1 MRLGTL
7 ELVAFGPFTNV
18 SLDLSAGAPGG
29 FHLVF
34 GPNEAGKS
42 TSLRAVKGLLF
53 GIPETS
59 PDAHSHPASQLRVG
73 GLIEASGFT
82 ARLFRLRRRKSSLVD
97 EASNPF
103 PEPRLAEAL
112 GYLDERSF
120 ETRFGLDQVE
130 LEKGAE
136 ALLAGREQGLF
147 AAGTAGADVRQVLL
161 ELEKEHE
168 EIFTKRGRVRPL
180 NQAVLRYREAAR
192 SLTQLVKPPELWVEQ
207 ESARRKVVEELERLR
222 EARRNTRLEHV
233 ALSRLGSMMSQ
244 FAELEE
250 LESEHG
256 RLILELPSGQPLA
269 SGAREGR
276 TRAQAELFE
285 AKRQGVQCDSE
296 IQRLEAALSKL
307 NEPGRLEERS
317 RLLQMRDEAVSLR
330 ERLGSARNARAD
342 LSRLRTKEQTALAEV
357 ARVLDGAGIRP
368 EGIEKALA
376 GQASRSFI
384 EAASLSLIAPVSAPT
399 LRKLLRREEVLR
411 AEKNNLSG
419 AIRELT
425 EDLLSEEGAGQK
437 EAPAEGLPR
446 PEWLSTVIAGARRVL
461 DGQKSRRELQD
472 EGSAA
477 RSRVSALGR
486 ELGLSE
492 MSSRDRVEQGVLSAS
507 ERAKKLAEHERLR
520 RECEQCER
528 SHSRATEELGA
539 TARELEILAEQGAL
553 PSLAALAQARKERD
567 TAILRALAAGEA
579 LDAVLQEEL
588 LSLVTKADRISDEL
602 RTEAARVARGR
613 ELRSRIEKLEKE
625 AADSLK
631 AQKEALVRAREIAVG
646 LERRLEELGMRSGE
660 ADVPALLERFARLE
674 EFVRA
679 RGDLQHLEETLAQN
693 DAREREAREH
703 LLEALGTAAH
713 PGHELLELRELIA
726 QAEQVVSAARSAA
739 RIGQERRE
747 RTEKGRR
754 RLATLKSKLSAVEA
768 ELKEVAHELC
778 RLREHL
784 RLPSETAVSELEAML
799 AASEAAL
806 VPLTEAR
813 QLAQRQDGIARDA
826 DLLTVEINELIA
838 RIAPD
843 ISAPDAF
850 RAADI
855 LLERAAEA
863 ERAHEEAVR
872 LEQELAERRRQK
884 EKIRQRQEQAEL
896 ELSRLLRDA
905 HAADLDELERREETS
920 ERVLLLRERRAKLL
934 ASLQEKAGDA
944 PLAAL
949 RKEAAASDHRAI
961 FGRIE
966 AMSEELEALNEQV
979 SARESELHN
988 LELGLARFQTADAA
1002 EVRQLVA
1009 LRGEETRELIRGYL
1023 VRRTARLLLSREVSR
1038 YASSFA
1044 APTAERASV
1053 LFERLTLG
1061 KYRRI
1066 SVDPFD
1072 SELRVATD
1080 SKELTP
1086 SELSRGTRAQMYL
1099 ALRLASL
1106 ESYFAHHE
1114 PVPLVLDDLLV
1125 DFDDER
1131 ATAAF
1136 EVLGELS
1143 ERVQILYFTHLS
1155 RDLERAAD
1163 AVPRK
1168 LFRYHRLG
1176 A

>member
-34 GPNEAGKS
+34 GANEAGKS

-53 GIPETS
+53 GIPEVS

-73 GLIEASGFT
+73 GLIEAAGFT

-97 EASNPF
+97 EALNPF
-103 PEPRLAEAL
+103 PEQRLAEAL

-130 LEKGAE
+130 LDKGAE

-147 AAGTAGADVRQVLL
+147 AAGTAGADVRQLLL

-180 NQAVLRYREAAR
+180 NQAVQRYREAAR

-207 ESARRKVVEELERLR
+207 ETARRKVVEDLERLR
-222 EARRNTRLEHV
+222 EARRSTRIEHV

-250 LESEHG
+250 LESEHA
-256 RLILELPSGQPLA
+256 RLVLELPSGQPLA
-269 SGAREGR
+269 SGAREAR
-276 TRAQAELFE
+276 TKAQAGLFE
-285 AKRQGVQCDSE
+285 ANRLAVQCESE
-296 IQRLEAALSKL
+296 IRRLEGALGEL
-307 NEPGRLEERS
+307 NEPRRLEERA

-330 ERLGSARNARAD
+330 ERLGSARNARAA

-368 EGIEKALA
+368 EGIQKALS
-376 GQASRSFI
+376 GQAERSFI
-384 EAASLSLIAPVSAPT
+384 EVANLSLIAPVAAPT
-399 LRKLLRREEVLR
+399 LRKLLRKDEVLR
-411 AEKNNLSG
+411 SEKNTLSV
-419 AIRELT
+419 AISELT
-425 EDLLSEEGAGQK
+425 EDLATEEGTKGQVPG
-437 EAPAEGLPR
+437 ELAPPHH
-446 PEWLSTVIAGARRVL
+446 EWLSAVIASARRVL
-461 DGQKSRRELQD
+461 GAQRPLRECQEEVTSAQGRVASLQ
-472 EGSAA
+472 
-477 RSRVSALGR
+477 R
-486 ELGLSE
+486 ELGLASLE
-492 MSSRDRVEQGVLSAS
+492 GREPRGLSAP
-507 ERAKKLAEHERLR
+507 ERAQKLEEYERLR
-520 RECEQCER
+520 LESEQHELSR
-528 SHSRATEELGA
+528 SRAAEELDVA
-539 TARELEILAEQGAL
+539 AREIEVLAEQGAL
-553 PSLAALAQARKERD
+553 PSFDALSRARKERD
-567 TAILRALAAGEA
+567 TAILKALSLRGAE
-579 LDAVLQEEL
+579 DVHSQQEL
-588 LSLVTKADRISDEL
+588 LSLVAAADRLSDEL
-602 RTEAARVARGR
+602 RTEATRVARAR
-613 ELRSRIEKLEKE
+613 ELQTRAAKLEKE
-625 AADSLK
+625 AARW
-631 AQKEALVRAREIAVG
+631 AEARALILTAARELT
-646 LERRLEELGMRSGE
+646 LELKQRLDELGVRTEGR
-660 ADVPALLERFARLE
+660 DVPRLLERFDRLE
-674 EFVRA
+674 DLMRA
-679 RGDLQHLEETLAQN
+679 RAELTQLEETFAQN
-693 DAREREAREH
+693 QAREQEASQR
-703 LLEALGTAAH
+703 LIEALGIAAH

-726 QAEQVVSAARSAA
+726 HAEEVVSAGRSAS
-739 RIGQERRE
+739 RIAEERRE
-747 RTEKGRR
+747 RGEKGKR
-754 RLATLKSKLSAVEA
+754 RLATLESRLSVVEA
-768 ELKEVAHELC
+768 ELREVAHELS
-778 RLREHL
+778 RLRGHL
-784 RLPSETAVSELEAML
+784 RLPPETALSELEAML
-799 AASEAAL
+799 AASEAAV

-813 QLAQRQDGIARDA
+813 SLAQRQEGIVRDA
-826 DLLTVEINELIA
+826 DLLIAEIRELIA

-843 ISAPDAF
+843 IVAADAF
-850 RAADI
+850 HAADI

-863 ERAHEEAVR
+863 ERVHEEVER
-872 LEQELAERRRQK
+872 LSKELAERRRQK
-884 EKIRQRQEQAEL
+884 ESIRQRQEQAEL
-896 ELSRLLRDA
+896 ELSRLLREA
-905 HAADLDELERREETS
+905 HAADLGELERREEIS
-920 ERVLLLRERRAKLL
+920 ERVLSLREKRARLL
-934 ASLQEKAGDA
+934 SSLQEKAGDA

-949 RKEAAASDHRAI
+949 RSEAAASDHRTI

-966 AMSEELEALNEQV
+966 AMSEELEAQNEQV

-1002 EVRQLVA
+1002 EMRQLVL
-1009 LRGEETRELIRGYL
+1009 LRGEEARELIRGYL
-1023 VRRTARLLLSREVSR
+1023 VRRTARMLLQREVSR

-1066 SVDPFD
+1066 SVEPFD

-1080 SKELTP
+1080 AKELTP

-1099 ALRLASL
+1099 ALRIASL

-1125 DFDDER
+1125 DFDDDR
-1131 ATAAF
+1131 ASAAF

-1168 LFRYHRLG
+1168 LFRYHRIG

>member
-1 MRLGTL
+1 MRLRAL

-34 GPNEAGKS
+34 GSNEAGKS

-73 GLIEASGFT
+73 GLIEASSFT
-82 ARLFRLRRRKSSLVD
+82 ARLFRLRRRKGSLVD

-103 PEPRLAEAL
+103 PEQRLAEAL

-180 NQAVLRYREAAR
+180 NQAVQRYREAAR

-207 ESARRKVVEELERLR
+207 EGARRKVVEELERLR

-250 LESEHG
+250 LEGEHA
-256 RLILELPSGQPLA
+256 RLVLELPLGQPLA
-269 SGAREGR
+269 SGAREAR

-285 AKRQGVQCDSE
+285 ANRQGGQCDSE
-296 IQRLEAALSKL
+296 IQRLEVALSQL
-307 NEPGRLEERS
+307 NESRRLEERG
-317 RLLQMRDEAVSLR
+317 RLLQMQDEAVSLR
-330 ERLGSARNARAD
+330 ERLGSARNARAA
-342 LSRLRTKEQTALAEV
+342 LSRLRTKEQTALSEV

-368 EGIEKALA
+368 EGIEMALA
-376 GQASRSFI
+376 GQADRSFI
-384 EAASLSLIAPVSAPT
+384 EAANLSLIAPVAAPT
-399 LRKLLRREEVLR
+399 LRKLLRRDEVLR
-411 AEKNNLSG
+411 SEKNNLSG
-419 AIRELT
+419 AIRELK
-425 EDLLSEEGAGQK
+425 EDLLGEEGAERD
-437 EAPAEGLPR
+437 EAPQEGSLE

-461 DGQKSRRELQD
+461 DAQRPLRECQQ
-472 EGSAA
+472 EAA
-477 RSRVSALGR
+477 AAWSRVSALGR

-492 MSSRDRVEQGVLSAS
+492 GGEPESGEARGLSAP
-507 ERAKKLAEHERLR
+507 ERAKKLEEYERLR
-520 RECEQCER
+520 RDAEQCER
-528 SHSRATEELGA
+528 SHSRAKEELEA

-553 PSLAALAQARKERD
+553 PSFEALTSARKERN
-567 TAILRALAAGEA
+567 TAILKALGARGAME
-579 LDAVLQEEL
+579 VSFQEEL
-588 LSLVTKADRISDEL
+588 LNLVTTADRISDEL
-602 RTEAARVARGR
+602 RTEAARVARAR
-613 ELRSRIEKLEKE
+613 ELQARVEKLEKE
-625 AADSLK
+625 AARW
-631 AQKEALVRAREIAVG
+631 KEAREGALTRARG
-646 LERRLEELGMRSGE
+646 LALELEKRLEALGTRVDAGG
-660 ADVPALLERFARLE
+660 VPALLERLGRFE
-674 EFVRA
+674 ELVRA
-679 RGDLQHLEETLAQN
+679 REELRRLEQTLEQN
-693 DAREREAREH
+693 QAREREARER
-703 LLEALGTAAH
+703 LLDALGTGAH
-713 PGHELLELRELIA
+713 PGHELLDLRELIA
-726 QAEQVVSAARSAA
+726 HAEQVVSAARSAA
-739 RIGQERRE
+739 RIALERRE

-754 RLATLKSKLSAVEA
+754 RLATLQSRLSAVET
-768 ELKEVAHELC
+768 ELREVAHELS

-784 RLPSETAVSELEAML
+784 RLPAETALSELEAML

-813 QLAQRQDGIARDA
+813 QLAQRQDGIVRDA
-826 DLLTVEINELIA
+826 DLLTVEIRELVA

-850 RAADI
+850 CAADI
-855 LLERAAEA
+855 LLERTAEA

-872 LEQELAERRRQK
+872 LEKELLERRRQK

-896 ELSRLLRDA
+896 ELSRLQREA
-905 HAADLDELERREETS
+905 HAADLDELARREETS
-920 ERVLLLRERRAKLL
+920 ERVLALRERRARLL
-934 ASLQEKAGDA
+934 TSLQEKAGDA

-949 RKEAAASDHRAI
+949 RSEAVASDHRTI

-1009 LRGEETRELIRGYL
+1009 LRGEEARELIRGYL
-1023 VRRTARLLLSREVSR
+1023 VRRTARLLLQREVSR

-1086 SELSRGTRAQMYL
+1086 AELSRGTRAQMYL

-1131 ATAAF
+1131 ASAAF

-1163 AVPRK
+1163 AVPRR

-1176 A
+1176 G